1 MKKLL
6 MILLAST
13 LISGCVRNDPPSKKD
28 EQAKIAERAANNIK
42 FSANAEIENIT
53 KRLQLTSDPGLMGYV
68 VLLSE
73 SGQPI
78 LYTTVKGKI
87 TSGSKRLTKPF
98 TFVDIGGGSYSL
110 VDAPSDEGTY
120 GSSTPYIFF
129 WSQSGQYIQWPGHYL
144 YSDKPIRLSI
154 KPLVIDVAE

>member
-13 LISGCVRNDPPSKKD
+13 LISGCARNDPPSKKN
-28 EQAKIAERAANNIK
+28 EQAKIAERAADNIK
-42 FSANAEIENIT
+42 FTANAEIENIT
-53 KRLQLTSDPGLMGYV
+53 KRLQITSDPGLMGYV

-73 SGQPI
+73 SGQPV

-87 TSGSKRLTKPF
+87 TSGSKRLTKPYDF
-98 TFVDIGGGSYSL
+98 ANMGGGGWDKVES
-110 VDAPSDEGTY
+110 PSDEGTY
-120 GSSTPYIFF
+120 GSSNPYIYF
-129 WSQSGQYIQWPGHYL
+129 WSQSGQYVQWSGHYL

>member
-13 LISGCVRNDPPSKKD
+13 LISGCVRKDPPSKKN
-28 EQAKIAERAANNIK
+28 EQAEIAEKAANNIK
-42 FSANAEIENIT
+42 FTANAEIENIT
-53 KRLQLTSDPGLMGYV
+53 KRLQITSDPGLMGYV

-73 SGQPI
+73 SGQPV

-87 TSGSKRLTKPF
+87 TSGSKRLTKPYEY
-98 TFVDIGGGSYSL
+98 DSSYGSYYQVES
-110 VDAPSDEGTY
+110 PSDEGTY
-120 GSSTPYIFF
+120 GSSNPYIYF
-129 WSQSGQYIQWPGHYL
+129 WSQSGQYVQWSGHYL

>member
-13 LISGCVRNDPPSKKD
+13 LIGGCVRNDPPSKKN
-28 EQAKIAERAANNIK
+28 EQAKIAEKAANNIK
-42 FSANAEIENIT
+42 FTANAEIENIT
-53 KRLQLTSDPGLMGYV
+53 KRLQITSDPGLMGYV

-73 SGQPI
+73 SGQPV

-87 TSGSKRLTKPF
+87 TSGSKRLTKPYEY
-98 TFVDIGGGSYSL
+98 DSISGSYSL

-120 GSSTPYIFF
+120 GSSNPYIFF
-129 WSQSGQYIQWPGHYL
+129 WSQSGQYVQWSGHYL

>member
-13 LISGCVRNDPPSKKD
+13 LISGCVRNDPPSKKN

-53 KRLQLTSDPGLMGYV
+53 KRLQLTSDPGLLGYV
-68 VLLSE
+68 VLLNE

-78 LYTTVKGKI
+78 LYTAVKGKI
-87 TSGSKRLTKPF
+87 TSGSKRLTKPYEYDNSNGAYNQ
-98 TFVDIGGGSYSL
+98 VES
-110 VDAPSDEGTY
+110 PSDEGTY
-120 GSSTPYIFF
+120 GSSNPYIYF
-129 WSQSGQYIQWPGHYL
+129 WSESGQYIQWSGHYL
-144 YSDKPIRLSI
+144 YSDKPIRLSV